1 MRSFSNLQ
9 ALRAGAALSVVLFH
23 MTYAFFDIPA
33 IAALNWARYVGWAGV
48 DVFFVISGFII
59 YTVAARLD
67 WSGGPID
74 VALRFLMRRLERI
87 YPVYWFYF
95 ALCLILTI
103 YGVPRIIGTH
113 WTLADWPFNAVL
125 LSLENKQ
132 VPVAWTLAYELF
144 FYLCFA
150 LALTFG
156 RARYRTVL
164 ALWFTVEALVTAAN
178 HFAAIPDRQSA
189 LWANPLVM
197 EFAMGCGI
205 AVLIERGHVGLWRWA
220 AALWVPFF
228 VLGGLCSAYPIAT
241 TVDYRV
247 VTFGIGAA
255 FLVYALC
262 AAEVDGRFKAPRWAV
277 KLGDASYS
285 LYLCQEI
292 TLFTTRYVL
301 VELGLLQALWG
312 IPALVLA
319 LAVTIATALA
329 SYRLIE
335 RPVIGSLQRLTSFK
349 RRFSTRREPVPP
361 STAGRP

>member
-9 ALRAGAALSVVLFH
+9 ALRAAAALSVVLFH
-23 MTYAFFDIPA
+23 INYAFFDIPVVA
-33 IAALNWARYVGWAGV
+33 PLHWARYVGWAGV

-67 WSGGPID
+67 WSSGPID

-103 YGVPRIIGTH
+103 YGVPRVIGTQ
-113 WTLADWPFNAVL
+113 WTLADWPFNAAL
-125 LSLENKQ
+125 LSIGNQQ

-164 ALWFTVEALVTAAN
+164 ALWFTVEAVVTAAN
-178 HFAAIPDRQSA
+178 HFAIIPDRQSA
-189 LWANPLVM
+189 PWADPLVM
-197 EFAMGCGI
+197 EFAMGCGV

-220 AALWVPFF
+220 GALSIPFF
-228 VLGGLCSAYPIAT
+228 VLGGLYSAYPITT

-255 FLVYALC
+255 LIVYALC
-262 AAEVDGRFKAPRWAV
+262 AAEVAGRATAPRWAV

-301 VELGLLQALWG
+301 VQLGLLQALWG

-335 RPVIGSLQRLTSFK
+335 RPVIGSLQRLTSIK
-349 RRFSTRREPVPP
+349 RRLGTRRDRASP